1 MNERKALTAI
11 ELPFDYFDGVNLCE
25 YGI

>member
-1 MNERKALTAI
+1 MNKRKALTAN
-11 ELPFDYFDGVNLCE
+11 EVPFDYFDGVNLCE